1 MSAMKGPL
9 NPYASPASEAPL
21 VAEVVISDEGRTVE
35 YEIVI
40 DDLVA
45 WNAWVNRHA
54 ASLRTNFIRGWL
66 LIGIMLLISVAL
78 FSSMFPSETAGLLAM
93 GAVALMVWLAYPAY
107 YRWKVSRLAR
117 AMYSEGVSNLIGR
130 RRLSLSADYVI
141 FSSPLSQSVIRWAGI
156 EQVVVQ
162 QEATYLL
169 LSKISAIVVPRRAF
183 ATDEQFNAF
192 ARLAEELHRDTSPRR
207 SEPIKG
213 G

>member
-1 MSAMKGPL
+1 MSAMKGPP
-9 NPYASPASEAPL
+9 NPYASPAAEAPL

-40 DDLVA
+40 EDLVA

-54 ASLRTNFIRGWL
+54 ASLRTNFLRGWL
-66 LIGIMLLISVAL
+66 LIGVMLLVL
-78 FSSMFPSETAGLLAM
+78 VVVFSSMFPNETAGLLAM
-93 GAVALMVWLAYPAY
+93 GVVTLMLWLAYPIY

-117 AMYSEGVSNLIGR
+117 AMYSEGVSNLVGR
-130 RRLSLSADYVI
+130 RRLSLSADYVV
-141 FSSPLSQSVIRWAGI
+141 FSSPLSQSIIRWAGI

-162 QEATYLL
+162 REATYLL

-192 ARLAEELHRDTSPRR
+192 AQLAEGLHRDRSLRR
-207 SEPIKG
+207 SEPIQG